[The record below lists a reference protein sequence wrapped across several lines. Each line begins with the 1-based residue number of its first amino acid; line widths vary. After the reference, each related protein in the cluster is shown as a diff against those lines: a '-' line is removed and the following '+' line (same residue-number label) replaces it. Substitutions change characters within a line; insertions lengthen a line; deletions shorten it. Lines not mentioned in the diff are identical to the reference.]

1 MCNLYSY
8 TKGQAAIRE
17 LARALRDDTGNLPLL
32 PAIFP
37 DTMAPVV
44 RTARD
49 GVREIAMMR
58 WGFPPPPALGNR
70 PVTNVRNTASPY
82 WRGWLKAEFRCLV
95 PASSF
100 CEWADTKP
108 RKTPTW
114 FALSQD
120 RPPFFFAGIWRPW
133 TGERKGEAGEHRLF
147 SFLTTDANA
156 EVGAVHPKAMPV
168 LLTGPEAV
176 EAWMTAPVEEALRL
190 ARPLPDGSLHVVAM
204 GETQDGTVPEVGM
217 IPAGRGPA

>member
-17 LARALRDDTGNLPLL
+17 LARATRDDTGNLPLL
-32 PAIFP
+32 PSIFP
-37 DTMAPVV
+37 DGLAPVV

-49 GVREIAMMR
+49 GARELTMMR
-58 WGFPPPPALGNR
+58 WGFPPPPNLGNR
-70 PVTNVRNTASPY
+70 PVTNVRNAASPY

-95 PASSF
+95 PATSF

-114 FALSQD
+114 FALSEA

-133 TGERKGEAGEHRLF
+133 TGLRKGETGEHRLF
-147 SFLTTDANA
+147 SFLTTDANL
-156 EVGAVHPKAMPV
+156 EVGRVHPKAMPV
-168 LLTGPEAV
+168 ILPTAEAV
-176 EAWMTAPVEEALRL
+176 EAWMTAPLDEAL
-190 ARPLPDGSLHVVAM
+190 AWQRPLPDGSLHVVAQ
-204 GETQDGTVPEVGM
+204 GETFDGTIGEMGM
-217 IPAGRGPA
+217 IPAGTGPA